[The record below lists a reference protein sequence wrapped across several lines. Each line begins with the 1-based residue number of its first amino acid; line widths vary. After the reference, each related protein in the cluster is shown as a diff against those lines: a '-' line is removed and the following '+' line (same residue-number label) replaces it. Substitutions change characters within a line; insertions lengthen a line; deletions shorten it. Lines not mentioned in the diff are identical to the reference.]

1 MWRQIKDGVK
11 FSKDECEL
19 NPDMRT
25 CGVVEINQKFYTNM
39 SPMLPRH
46 TGVVD
51 VKLAEEAHSIMW
63 GLRSSSPLTV
73 LAIQTLGIF
82 IRGCY
87 QQYPD
92 FLCHGVSF
100 WLGLKLAMSSQAWA
114 HQKASV

>member
-1 MWRQIKDGVK
+1 MWRQIKDDVK

-25 CGVVEINQKFYTNM
+25 CGVVEISQKFYTNM
-39 SPMLPRH
+39 SLMLPRH
-46 TGVVD
+46 TSVVD

-92 FLCHGVSF
+92 FVSWHLF
-100 WLGLKLAMSSQAWA
+100 LARFKISHVLTGLG
-114 HQKASV
+114 HQTASV